1 MKNLRACLALAT
13 ALILCLSLTACG
25 GTPEPDVPDDEVI
38 VGDDWRTT
46 GVVQGSG
53 TITRGGED
61 TFVLVCIHAEDA
73 AFYYDEKE
81 QVLFDFVEYPT
92 ALAGDPWAMF
102 QSIDFADRTGDGNS
116 DAALLLD
123 DNGSTI
129 LMVWFWDKDSQSF
142 VFQPE
147 ESQLPEGGEAG
158 A

>member
-1 MKNLRACLALAT
+1 MKDLKILPALLAVLA
-13 ALILCLSLTACG
+13 LCLSLTACG

-38 VGDDWRTT
+38 AGDDWRTT
-46 GVVQGSG
+46 GVVQASG
-53 TITRGGED
+53 TITRSGED
-61 TFVLVCIHAEDA
+61 TFVLVCVHEEDA

-81 QVLFDFVEYPT
+81 QVLFDFVEYPM

-102 QSIDFADRTGDGNS
+102 RSIDFADCTGDGNS
-116 DAALLLD
+116 DVAMLLD

-129 LMVWFWDKDSQSF
+129 LMVWFWDKDSGSF

-147 ESQLPEGGEAG
+147 ESQLPGSTEAD

>member
-1 MKNLRACLALAT
+1 MKNLKACLALAT
-13 ALILCLSLTACG
+13 ALILCLSMAACG

-81 QVLFDFVEYPT
+81 QALFDFVEYPIT
-92 ALAGDPWAMF
+92 LEGDPWAIF
-102 QSIDFADRTGDGNS
+102 RSIDFADRTGDGNS
-116 DAALLLD
+116 DVAMLFEE
-123 DNGSTI
+123 NGDTL
-129 LMVWFWDKDSQSF
+129 LMVWFWDKESDAI

-147 ESQLPEGGEAG
+147 ESQVTAGEEITE
-158 A
+158 